1 MEDSGQSRLAENI
14 LLFCRTLRYAGL
26 PVGSGAV
33 VDAMAA
39 VAAAGIRRRDDFGDA
54 LRAVLVKDPAEFRLF
69 DQAFHI
75 CFRNPQLLERLLAL
89 LLPELEQ
96 HRSADSPE
104 IAIRRLIESLAGRSQ
119 TGTDE
124 SSPEIDRAGSYS
136 AREILRKKDFEQMSL
151 GELDETRRLLRDEC
165 DLSNTSRS
173 RRFRA
178 STSGKRYDLRKSMHL
193 MMRCHG
199 HPVQLARRRHQERQ
213 QTLVLLCD
221 ISGSMSIYSRMFLL
235 FAHAL
240 TTQHRSIHGFV
251 FGTRLTNISR
261 WLRDRDADRA
271 LQHIAVQ
278 VPDWGGGT
286 RIADCLRRFNVDWS
300 RRVLNSNASVVLL
313 CDGLERGSAA
323 ELEFQMQRLR
333 HSCRQLIWMN
343 PMLRYPKFEPKA
355 SGVRAMLPHV
365 DRFVSAHNLVSFGD
379 LCRLL
384 SSASSSQTAHRA
396 RNVARNAA

>member
-1 MEDSGQSRLAENI
+1 MEDPGQSRLAENI

-26 PVGSGAV
+26 PVGPGAV

-39 VAAAGIRRRDDFGDA
+39 VTAAGIRRRDDFGDA

-69 DQAFHI
+69 DQAFQI
-75 CFRNPQLLERLLAL
+75 CFRNPLLLERLMAL

-96 HRSADSPE
+96 HRSKDSPE

-119 TGTDE
+119 TGPDE
-124 SSPEIDRAGSYS
+124 SAPETDRAGSYS
-136 AREILRKKDFEQMSL
+136 AREILRNKDFEQMSL
-151 GELDETRRLLRDEC
+151 AELEETRRLLRDEC
-165 DLSNTSRS
+165 DLASTSKS

-199 HPVQLARRRHQERQ
+199 NPVQLARRRHQERQ
-213 QTLVLLCD
+213 QALVLLCD
-221 ISGSMSIYSRMFLL
+221 ISGSMSTYSRMFLL

-240 TTQHRSIHGFV
+240 ATQHRSIHCFV

-261 WLRDRDADRA
+261 WLRDRDVDRA
-271 LQHIAVQ
+271 LQHISLQ
-278 VPDWGGGT
+278 VPDWDGGT
-286 RIADCLRRFNVDWS
+286 RIADCLQRFNVDWS
-300 RRVLNSNASVVLL
+300 RRVLNSNANVVLL
-313 CDGLERGSAA
+313 CDGLERGSTV

-333 HSCRQLIWMN
+333 RSCRQLIWMN
-343 PMLRYPKFEPKA
+343 PMLRYPGFEAKA
-355 SGVRAMLPHV
+355 SGIRAMLPHV

-384 SSASSSQTAHRA
+384 TGAPSSQPVHS
-396 RNVARNAA
+396 VRNAA